1 MKERNFEVI
10 VCAIIENASGELNDW
25 ETGFIDDIFNK
36 GNYETLTENQKAKIL
51 DIHTLYCKCG

>member
-36 GNYETLTENQKAKIL
+36 GNYEKLRKIKKQK
-51 DIHTLYCKCG
+51 Y